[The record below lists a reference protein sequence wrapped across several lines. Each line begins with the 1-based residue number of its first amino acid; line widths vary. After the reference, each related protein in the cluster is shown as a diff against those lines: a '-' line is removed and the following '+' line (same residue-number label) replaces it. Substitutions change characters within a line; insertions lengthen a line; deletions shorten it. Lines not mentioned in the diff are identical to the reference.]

1 VPMDETRPEA
11 ATAQARASDG
21 TRLAVLLVDDEAE
34 VLSAMCTYLHQLGW
48 SVKGVST
55 GAQAEQALAAGFEP
69 DVMVVDYRL
78 REETGLDVIARVRQQ
93 VPALPAVIVTGETAP
108 SRFREF
114 STAAARILHKP
125 LDGDKLAR
133 TLQEVVR
140 ALDEDEAP
148 EPVAPR

>member
-1 VPMDETRPEA
+1 
-11 ATAQARASDG
+11 
-21 TRLAVLLVDDEAE
+21 
-34 VLSAMCTYLHQLGW
+34 
-48 SVKGVST
+48 
-55 GAQAEQALAAGFEP
+55 
-69 DVMVVDYRL
+69 
-78 REETGLDVIARVRQQ
+78 VIARVRQQ
-93 VPALPAVIVTGETAP
+93 RPALPAVSVTGETAP

-133 TLQEVVR
+133 TLQKVVL